1 LENVRDTNSIG
12 GVDLRTVLHCQLFCY
27 GTLLFCIFFWIAS
40 LFFLVKH
47 AFSTSLL
54 SKKANHQK
62 KKDEAQFLINS
73 MLKEKTK
80 KITYKKGPKKITR
93 VNLD

>member
-1 LENVRDTNSIG
+1 MELCYFAFFFG
-12 GVDLRTVLHCQLFCY
+12 LH
-27 GTLLFCIFFWIAS
+27 

-62 KKDEAQFLINS
+62 KEDEAQFLINS